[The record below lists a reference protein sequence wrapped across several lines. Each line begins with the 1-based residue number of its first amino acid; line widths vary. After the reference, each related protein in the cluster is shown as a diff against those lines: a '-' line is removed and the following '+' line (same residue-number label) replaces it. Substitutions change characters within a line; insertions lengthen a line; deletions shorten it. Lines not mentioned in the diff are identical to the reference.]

1 MRRARASGG
10 KVPSRRRPALR
21 SRASLHARTVITLL
35 AHVCLA
41 SMPFAGC
48 LKSSDRSPSISV
60 DHDISPQPTRV
71 GPATVTIRLTDAA
84 NKAVTAAQVVI
95 EGEMSH
101 PGMSPVFG
109 QAQEL
114 QAGRYQGQVDFA
126 MAGDWILLF
135 HITLPDGRKFDRQVS
150 VPAVRAN

>member
-1 MRRARASGG
+1 
-10 KVPSRRRPALR
+10 
-21 SRASLHARTVITLL
+21 VITLL

-41 SMPFAGC
+41 SLCFTGC
-48 LKSSDRSPSISV
+48 SKSSDRSPSISV

-84 NKAVTAAQVVI
+84 NQPVTAAQVVI

-101 PGMSPVFG
+101 PGMRPVFG

-135 HITLPDGRKFDRQVS
+135 HITLRDGRRFDHQVS

>member
-10 KVPSRRRPALR
+10 KAPRRRRPALR
-21 SRASLHARTVITLL
+21 SRASLHARTVFTLL
-35 AHVCLA
+35 AYVCLT
-41 SMPFAGC
+41 SVPLTGC

-71 GPATVTIRLTDAA
+71 GPATVTIRLTDVA
-84 NKAVTAAQVVI
+84 NKPVTAAQIVI

-101 PGMSPVFG
+101 PGMSPFFG
-109 QAQEL
+109 QVKEL
-114 QAGRYQGQVDFA
+114 QAGRYQGHVDFA

>member
-10 KVPSRRRPALR
+10 KVPRRRRPALR
-21 SRASLHARTVITLL
+21 SRASLYARTVFALL

-41 SMPFAGC
+41 SVPFAGC
-48 LKSSDRSPSISV
+48 VKSSDRSPSISV

-71 GPATVTIRLTDAA
+71 GPATVTIRLTDVA
-84 NKAVTAAQVVI
+84 NKPVTAAQIVI

-101 PGMSPVFG
+101 PGMSPVFT
-109 QAQEL
+109 QVKEL
-114 QAGRYQGQVDFA
+114 PAGRYQGQVDFA
-126 MAGDWILLF
+126 MVGDWILLF
-135 HITLPDGRKFDRQVS
+135 HITLPDGRKFDRQIN

>member
-10 KVPSRRRPALR
+10 TVPRRRRPALP
-21 SRASLHARTVITLL
+21 SQAWLHKRTAVTLL
-35 AHVCLA
+35 ALVCLA
-41 SMPFAGC
+41 SAMFAGC
-48 LKSSDRSPSISV
+48 SKSSDRSASISV

-84 NKAVTAAQVVI
+84 NKPVTAAQIVI
-95 EGEMSH
+95 EGGMSH

-109 QAQEL
+109 QAKEL
-114 QAGRYQGQVDFA
+114 QAGRYQGPVDFA

-135 HITLPDGRKFDRQVS
+135 HITLPDGRKFDRQVI

>member
-10 KVPSRRRPALR
+10 KVPSGRRPALR
-21 SRASLHARTVITLL
+21 SRVLVRCTTGVREQGDHRALFT
-35 AHVCLA
+35 
-41 SMPFAGC
+41 GC
-48 LKSSDRSPSISV
+48 LESSDRSLCTSV

-84 NKAVTAAQVVI
+84 NKPVTAAQIVI

-101 PGMSPVFG
+101 PGMRPVCSQG
-109 QAQEL
+109 KES
-114 QAGRYQGQVDFA
+114 QAGRYQGQEDFA

-135 HITLPDGRKFDRQVS
+135 PITLPDGRKFDRQVS
-150 VPAVRAN
+150 VPAVRAD